1 MNKNRIRIAISL
13 MACALFVIIV
23 VQYFWVESLYN
34 QSRNNFNRDVRVAL
48 TTTTDLIVSEY
59 FANNSDLL
67 DEFKRQSSIDYLESD
82 YYLNEPN
89 SNFDDVKFPFSE
101 QGIDYI
107 DHNSAVARQ
116 HKKEVMRKFSLAYDG
131 FIAWSNFNLDIELNP
146 NQVDSLIR
154 VALEKREIHINYE
167 FAITDDQNQFVY
179 RSNEDIDKVTYLNSG
194 YKESFYLGGGIKNPN
209 HIHLIVKKRFAYIIN
224 SIRPII
230 LILTVMILIIAG
242 SFYYALRIIFNQKK
256 LSEIKTDFI
265 NNMTHELKTPISTIS
280 LALEALLQ
288 FGLSADEER
297 TRKYLEIC
305 KSENKRLG
313 KMVEN
318 VLNAAAYQK
327 GNLKLKLEEMDLH
340 NMISEVVESI
350 EVQVKNN
357 NGYIIKNLCS
367 TQTKIHVD
375 QVHFTNIF
383 FNLLDNAN
391 KYFRDRPEIEI
402 KTENDSSH
410 IYIEIKD
417 NGIGMKKE
425 DQSRVFD
432 RFYRVPTGNVHNVK
446 GYGLGLSY
454 VYDVVKKH
462 GGEIK
467 VASEYGKGTTFKIKL
482 PYGREN

>member
-1 MNKNRIRIAISL
+1 

-34 QSRNNFNRDVRVAL
+34 QSRNNFNRDIRVAL
-48 TTTTDLIVSEY
+48 RATSDMIVNEY

-67 DEFKRQSSIDYLESD
+67 DEFKKQSSIDYLETD

-89 SNFDDVKFPFSE
+89 NNINNIKFPFNA
-101 QGIDYI
+101 QGIDFI
-107 DHNSAVARQ
+107 DHNSSIARQ
-116 HKKEVMRKFSLAYDG
+116 HKKDVMRKFSQAYDG

-146 NQVDSLIR
+146 NQIDSLIR
-154 VALEKREIHINYE
+154 IALEQREVSINYE

-179 RSNEDIDKVTYLNSG
+179 RSNEAIDKVRYLNSG
-194 YKESFYLGGGIKNPN
+194 YKEPFYLGGGMKTPN

-230 LILTVMILIIAG
+230 LILTIMILIIAG

-288 FGLSADEER
+288 FGLSADENR
-297 TRKYLEIC
+297 TKKYLEIC

-327 GNLKLKLEEMDLH
+327 GDLKLKLEELDLH
-340 NMISEVVESI
+340 QMLSEVVESI

-357 NGYIIKNLCS
+357 DGYILKNLCS
-367 TQTKIHVD
+367 NHTKIHVD

-425 DQSRVFD
+425 DQTRIFD
-432 RFYRVPTGNVHNVK
+432 RFYRVPTGNIHNVK

-467 VASEYGKGTTFKIKL
+467 VVSEYGKGTTFKIKL

>member
-1 MNKNRIRIAISL
+1 

-23 VQYFWVESLYN
+23 VQYFWVETLYN
-34 QSRNNFNRDVRVAL
+34 QSRNHFNRDIRIAL
-48 TTTTDLIVSEY
+48 NTTSSMIFSEN
-59 FANNSDLL
+59 FSNNSDLI
-67 DEFKRQSSIDYLESD
+67 DEFKRQSTMDYLEPE
-82 YYLNEPN
+82 YYLNEPTN
-89 SNFDDVKFPFSE
+89 DINDLKFPFNGNNIES
-101 QGIDYI
+101 IDFI
-107 DHNSAVARQ
+107 DRQKALNRQ
-116 HKKEVMRKFSLAYDG
+116 HKKEFMKQLSKAYDG
-131 FIAWSNFNLDIELNP
+131 IMALRNFTTEAEIDPQQI
-146 NQVDSLIR
+146 DSLIQ
-154 VALEKREIHINYE
+154 VALDLREIDAKYE
-167 FAITDDQNQFVY
+167 FAITDDQNQFIY
-179 RSNEDIDKVTYLNSG
+179 RSNEEINKVVYLNSG
-194 YKESFYLGGGIKNPN
+194 YKERFFLEGLKSPH
-209 HIHLIVKKRFAYIIN
+209 HIHLVIKKKFAYIVN
-224 SIRPII
+224 TIRPII
-230 LILTVMILIIAG
+230 IILTIMILIIAG

-288 FGLSADEER
+288 FGLSADESR
-297 TRKYLEIC
+297 TKKYLEIC

-327 GNLKLKLEEMDLH
+327 GDLKLKLEELDLH
-340 NMISEVVESI
+340 TMIYEVVESI
-350 EVQVKNN
+350 EVQVKKN

-367 TQTKIHVD
+367 TQTKIQVD

-391 KYFRDRPEIEI
+391 KYFRERPEIEI

-425 DQSRVFD
+425 DQSRIFD

-467 VASEYGKGTTFKIKL
+467 VVSEYGKGTTFKIKL

>member
-1 MNKNRIRIAISL
+1 

-23 VQYFWVESLYN
+23 VQYFWVETLYN
-34 QSRNNFNRDVRVAL
+34 QSRNQFNRDIRLAL
-48 TTTTDLIVSEY
+48 KNTSGLIFSEN
-59 FANNSDLL
+59 FANDSDFI
-67 DEFKRQSSIDYLESD
+67 DEFKKQSTMDYLESE
-82 YYLNEPN
+82 YYSDEPTN
-89 SNFDDVKFPFSE
+89 DINNIKFPFNGNSIE
-101 QGIDYI
+101 GIDFI
-107 DHNSAVARQ
+107 DRRNVLTREYKH
-116 HKKEVMRKFSLAYDG
+116 EVMKQFSKTLDG
-131 FIAWSNFNLDIELNP
+131 LIALTNYNNTDIEVDP
-146 NQVDSLIR
+146 EQIDSLIK
-154 VALEKREIHINYE
+154 VALEQREVDAKYE
-167 FAITDDQNQFVY
+167 FAITDEQNQFIY
-179 RSNEDIDKVTYLNSG
+179 RSNDDIDKVVYLSSG
-194 YKESFYLGGGIKNPN
+194 YNERFFLGGFNSPH
-209 HIHLIVKKRFAYIIN
+209 HIHLVIKKKFAYIIN
-224 SIRPII
+224 TIRPII
-230 LILTVMILIIAG
+230 IILTIMIMIIAG

-297 TRKYLEIC
+297 TKKYLEIC

-327 GNLKLKLEEMDLH
+327 GDLKLKLEELDLH
-340 NMISEVVESI
+340 EMIFEVVESI
-350 EVQVKNN
+350 EVQVKKNK
-357 NGYIIKNLCS
+357 GYIIKNLCS
-367 TQTKIHVD
+367 TQTKIQVD

-391 KYFRDRPEIEI
+391 KYFKERPEIEI

-410 IYIEIKD
+410 IYVEIKD

-425 DQSRVFD
+425 DQSRIFD
-432 RFYRVPTGNVHNVK
+432 RFYRVPTGNIHNVK

-462 GGEIK
+462 GGEIE
-467 VASEYGKGTTFKIKL
+467 VVSEYGKGTTFKIKL

>member
-23 VQYFWVESLYN
+23 VQYYWVNGLYSQYRN
-34 QSRNNFNRDVRVAL
+34 QFDRDVRLAL
-48 TTTTDLIVSEY
+48 RETADLILKENITKNEEVLKA
-59 FANNSDLL
+59 FN
-67 DEFKRQSSIDYLESD
+67 DESGLDYLYKPS
-82 YYLNEPN
+82 
-89 SNFDDVKFPFSE
+89 SQIDDIKFPFHQNIE
-101 QGIDYI
+101 GI
-107 DHNSAVARQ
+107 NSPIKQ
-116 HKKEVMRKFSLAYDG
+116 TENLHQQKKEMFKLMSQVWDRFEALVEFDSEIIIEPQVIDSFISL
-131 FIAWSNFNLDIELNP
+131 SLTQRE
-146 NQVDSLIR
+146 VDT
-154 VALEKREIHINYE
+154 KYE
-167 FAITDDQNQFVY
+167 FAITDDQNQFIY
-179 RSNEDIDKVTYLNSG
+179 RSNNSLDKVAYLNSG
-194 YKESFYLGGGIKNPN
+194 YSQNFYLVGGIKRPH
-209 HIHLIVKKRFAYIIN
+209 HIHLVIKKKFAYLIGEIQ
-224 SIRPII
+224 PII
-230 LILTVMILIIAG
+230 VILTIMILIITG
-242 SFYYALRIIFNQKK
+242 SFYYALKIIFNQKK

-288 FGLSADEER
+288 FGLRTDEER
-297 TRKYLEIC
+297 SKKYLEIC

-313 KMVEN
+313 NMVEN

-327 GNLKLKLEEMDLH
+327 GELNLKLEDLDLH
-340 NMISEVVESI
+340 EMLSQVVENI
-350 EVQVKNN
+350 EVQVKKN

-367 TQTKIHVD
+367 TKTEIKVD

-391 KYFRDRPEIEI
+391 KYYREKPEIEI

-425 DQSRVFD
+425 DQKRVFD

-454 VYDVVKKH
+454 VYDIVKKH
-462 GGEIK
+462 GGEIN
-467 VASEYGKGTTFKIKL
+467 VTSEFGKGTTFKIKL

>member
-1 MNKNRIRIAISL
+1 

-23 VQYFWVESLYN
+23 VQYFWVETLYN
-34 QSRNNFNRDVRVAL
+34 QSRNQFNRDVRLAL
-48 TTTTDLIVSEY
+48 GTTTSLIFSEN
-59 FANNSDLL
+59 FSKNSAFI
-67 DEFKRQSSIDYLESD
+67 DEFKKQSTMDYLEPEF
-82 YYLNEPN
+82 YLNEPTN
-89 SNFDDVKFPFSE
+89 DINDIKFPFNGNNIES
-101 QGIDYI
+101 IDFI
-107 DHNSAVARQ
+107 DRRNEITRQ
-116 HKKEVMRKFSLAYDG
+116 HKREIMKQFSKTYDG
-131 FIAWSNFNLDIELNP
+131 LIALSNFNIDDEINP
-146 NQVDSLIR
+146 DQIDSLIKI
-154 VALEKREIHINYE
+154 ALNQREIDAKYE
-167 FAITDDQNQFVY
+167 FAITDEQNQFIY
-179 RSNEDIDKVTYLNSG
+179 RSNKNIDKVVYLSSG
-194 YKESFYLGGGIKNPN
+194 YNDGFFLGGFNSPH
-209 HIHLIVKKRFAYIIN
+209 HIHLVIKKKFAYIIN
-224 SIRPII
+224 TIRPII
-230 LILTVMILIIAG
+230 IILTIMILIIAG

-288 FGLSADEER
+288 FGLSADEQR
-297 TRKYLEIC
+297 TKKYLEIC

-327 GNLKLKLEEMDLH
+327 GDLKLKLEELDLH
-340 NMISEVVESI
+340 DMIFGVVESI
-350 EVQVKNN
+350 EVQVKQN
-357 NGYIIKNLCS
+357 NGYIVKNLCS
-367 TQTKIHVD
+367 TQTKIQVD

-391 KYFRDRPEIEI
+391 KYFRERPEIEI

-425 DQSRVFD
+425 DQARIFD
-432 RFYRVPTGNVHNVK
+432 RFYRVPTGNIHNVK

-462 GGEIK
+462 GGEIQ
-467 VASEYGKGTTFKIKL
+467 VVSEYGKGTTFKIKL